1 MTIALIATGIVSFVF
16 IAARF
21 AARVAVKEPAES
33 RVK

>member
-1 MTIALIATGIVSFVF
+1 MTIALVVTGIVSFIF